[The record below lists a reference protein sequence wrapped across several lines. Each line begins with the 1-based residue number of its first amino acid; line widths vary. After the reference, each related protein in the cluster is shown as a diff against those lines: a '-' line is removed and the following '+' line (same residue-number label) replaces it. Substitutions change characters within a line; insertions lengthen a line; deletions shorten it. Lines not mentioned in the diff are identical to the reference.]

1 MEKNNKNQGVVR
13 SAAAMSAGTLMS
25 RILGLVRDMVLAAGF
40 STSFKDAFV
49 VAFRLPNLFR
59 RLFGEGSLN
68 VSFIPVY
75 VEKKS
80 LSPGSETE
88 LSSAVFSLLILI
100 TSSLSL
106 LGVLFMPEIMAKV
119 LAGEGFQSIP
129 GKMHMTI
136 VLGRIMFS
144 YLFLVTTYAF
154 FMAISNAHKK
164 FLIPALAPALF
175 NLVFIVFA
183 LLPNEWGKVEGEVAA
198 WGVLVGGVFQV
209 ILVGLQLLKM
219 GKLPYFTLK
228 FKTPGVST
236 VLKNMLPGLLGLGV
250 LQIMSVVNIYFASR
264 LGEGSHS
271 YIYFADR
278 ILELPQSLIAISLGA
293 ALLPTLSEYWSSGE
307 NKKMRDFGQ
316 YSLRLLLF
324 LALPSAVGMF
334 ILAEPI
340 VNLLYGR
347 GEFSPVDVQVTAN
360 IVRLYSFLLVASSF
374 VKVLIPSFYAIKN
387 TITPAVASV
396 ICLVLHLIMAHF
408 FTNIWGLNGLVLAT
422 VLSGFTN
429 MFLLLFFYFKYIG
442 AFVFKPMFSSVFK
455 MLVPLFGLALIS
467 HFGHILLVS
476 LIDPGFIY
484 KLMLLPLIAI
494 AGLVYF
500 ILAHFFKVP
509 EFSPISRRI
518 KLKLKL

>member
-1 MEKNNKNQGVVR
+1 
-13 SAAAMSAGTLMS
+13 MSLGTMSS
-25 RILGLVRDMVLAAGF
+25 RILGLVRDMVLAALF
-40 STSFKDAFV
+40 STTFKDAFV

-80 LSPGSETE
+80 LNPGSEQQ
-88 LSSAVFSLLILI
+88 LSSAIFSLLILV
-100 TSSLSL
+100 TSTLSL
-106 LGVLFMPEIMAKV
+106 LGVLFMPQIMSVV
-119 LAGEGFQSIP
+119 LAGEGFQSVE
-129 GKMHMTI
+129 GKLDMTI

-154 FMAISNAHKK
+154 FMAIANAHKK
-164 FLIPALAPALF
+164 FLIPALAPAVF
-175 NLVFIVFA
+175 NLVFIIFA
-183 LLPNEWGKVEGEVAA
+183 LLPNEWGRVEGEVAA
-198 WGVLVGGVFQV
+198 WGVLFGGLAQVLMVG
-209 ILVGLQLLKM
+209 IQLFKM
-219 GKLPYFTLK
+219 GKIPYWTLK
-228 FKTPGVST
+228 FKVPGVSL

-264 LGEGSHS
+264 LDEGAHS
-271 YIYFADR
+271 FIYFADR

-293 ALLPTLSEYWSSGE
+293 ALLPSLSEYWSNGE
-307 NKKMRDFGQ
+307 KQKMRDFGQ

-347 GEFSPVDVQVTAN
+347 GEFSLQDVQTTAE

-387 TITPAVASV
+387 TLTPAIASV
-396 ICLVLHLIMAHF
+396 ICLMLHLVLAHF
-408 FTNIWGLNGLVLAT
+408 LTNLMGLNGLVLAT
-422 VLSGFTN
+422 VISGFNN
-429 MFLLLFFYFKYIG
+429 MFLLLLFYFKHIG
-442 AFVFKPMFSSVFK
+442 PFIFKPMFKSLVK
-455 MLVPLFGLALIS
+455 IIVPLIGLGFMS
-467 HFGHILLVS
+467 FFGHQLLQVFFE
-476 LIDPGFIY
+476 GFVY
-484 KLMLLPLIAI
+484 KLMLLPLIAL

-500 ILAHFFKVP
+500 ALAHFCKVP
-509 EFSPISRRI
+509 EFEPISRRI
-518 KLKLKL
+518 KLKLKI